1 LPIFNRIADFHA
13 DLTAT
18 RRDIH
23 AHPEL
28 GFQEQRTSDLV
39 AQQLQAWGIEVH
51 RGIAGAG
58 LVGVLRNGNSGR
70 SIGFRA
76 DMDCLPMEETNDVA
90 YRSTNPGRMH
100 ACGHDGHT
108 TMLLGAA
115 RYLAETRNFDGTVHF
130 IFQPAEEG
138 GGGGRVMVEEGLFDR
153 FPCDAVYGMHNSP
166 ELPLGVARI
175 VAGPV
180 LAAADRIT
188 ITVHGKGGHASRP
201 QSCIDPV
208 LVGAHIVVAVQSI
221 VSRSMDPLESA
232 VISICQFHAGSAGN
246 VIPEVAELNGTVRT
260 FKPEVQEMVEARLH
274 QIVRATAEAHGT
286 TAELSFQRGY
296 PPTVN
301 HAAQTERAA
310 MAAAAVLGESKV
322 ERNAPPRMGAED
334 FSFMLQ
340 KKPGAYIW
348 MGNGSAEGGRNLH
361 NPNYDF
367 NDEALTIGVQY
378 WIEVARRALT
388 RNSMV

>member
-1 LPIFNRIADFHA
+1 MPILNRIADFHA
-13 DLTAT
+13 ELTAT

-23 AHPEL
+23 AHPEI
-28 GFQEQRTSDLV
+28 GFQEHRTSEMV
-39 AQQLQAWGIEVH
+39 AKQLESWGIEVH
-51 RGIAGAG
+51 RGIAGTG
-58 LVGVLRNGNSGR
+58 LVGVLRNGSSGR

-76 DMDCLPMEETNDVA
+76 DMDCLPMTETSDLPH
-90 YRSTNPGRMH
+90 RSTTPGKMH

-115 RYLAETRNFDGTVHF
+115 RYLAETKNFDGTVNF

-166 ELPLGVARI
+166 EMPLGEARV

-201 QSCIDPV
+201 QQCIDPV
-208 LVGAHIVVAVQSI
+208 LIGAQIVVAAQSI
-221 VSRSMDPLESA
+221 VSRSMDPLDCA
-232 VISICQFHAGSAGN
+232 VISICQFHAGEASN
-246 VIPEVAELNGTVRT
+246 VIPERAELHGTVRT
-260 FKPEVQEMVEARLH
+260 FKPEVQDLIERRLG

-286 TAELSFQRGY
+286 HAELSFQRGY

-301 HAAQTERAA
+301 HAAETERAA
-310 MAAAAVLGESKV
+310 LAATAVLGEGKV
-322 ERNAPPRMGAED
+322 HRNVVPRMGAED
-334 FSFMLQ
+334 FSYMLLAR
-340 KKPGAYIW
+340 PGCFI
-348 MGNGSAEGGRNLH
+348 GIGQGDGGRHSVSLH
-361 NPNYDF
+361 NPRYDF
-367 NDEALTIGVQY
+367 NDDLIPLGASLF
-378 WIEVARRALT
+378 ARLAEQEMPRG
-388 RNSMV
+388 